1 MMIKASRE
9 NINKVEDALGAIFQ
23 AAQPSPTFIDRLE
36 WELDQQ
42 ARRLTQAEKTEKIRR
57 FPGWLY
63 SAGQSA
69 AWIGAGFLLVAL
81 MSWALTN
88 LLPQPESQAVSPY
101 PTPEVI
107 PTLIVTSPG
116 LPLPPPSETPLPPD
130 EELEQQPAP
139 EAFSDHPI
147 VFSIAEEIVHPD
159 ESGPG
164 AYTFRIDWDGSFWLG
179 AANPSGPRIL
189 KFSDDGELLLDI
201 SLEGIEAD
209 RFDLA
214 LSYTSLWVLVMEP
227 SPWLL
232 RYTRMDLPGYS
243 TEAIPDEVITLPPEL
258 QVETGLSGVSYLDRS
273 GLVIELQ
280 GGLRRYRYNDMDGSW
295 IVQHG
300 TPAILLPDDAYY
312 QFYDPA
318 AGEFSTSAGEG
329 KLLIHYSEAGEPRQ
343 KAHLPTHDP
352 HLDYT
357 FVRDL
362 VPGYDG
368 RLYMLARSEES
379 GLDVRR
385 LHFSGVTLADEI
397 PNSFPYLNRLA
408 ASGYEYYPSPS
419 GEYTVEVITAG
430 VPELEIGIYYD
441 RIVLIRPNQLPWV
454 ITERLEYPQKGFPYL
469 SHFQWSHDER
479 YVYFY
484 STAYASPIGTPFD
497 MELHRLEASNGR
509 VEPIPLPDLSG
520 RISISP
526 DASKVVYS
534 GDGTLHLV
542 DLETFETESAAFDL
556 HSIYWH
562 ISKIAWAPEGDMLV
576 FSVLQ
581 DAANWDVAETSA
593 VFLAELEPLRLTKL
607 LDYDERWLTVHSW
620 IDQYP
625 VLKSERE
632 EGWYYIDPY
641 SGRLTPTDAVDE
653 EDSQAASHWLQFF
666 FSSLWNRN
674 YETSVERYGGSYEIL
689 QNWNPE
695 LAPDDY
701 AGLLK
706 NGCEVNGLECL
717 PVRRI
722 VEENRISPDEVHF
735 MVEFLN
741 PDGSRLERGACCGGS
756 PDDFHIQTQ
765 FEYTVKQIDRRW
777 KVMDLPPYL
786 P

>member
-1 MMIKASRE
+1 MMSKASQG
-9 NINKVEDALGAIFQ
+9 NINNVEDALGVLFH
-23 AAQPSPTFIDRLE
+23 AAQPSPAFIDRLE
-36 WELDQQ
+36 RELNQQ
-42 ARRLTQAEKTEKIRR
+42 ARRLTQVEKTEKIRR
-57 FPGWLY
+57 FPGWLN
-63 SAGQSA
+63 SVGQSA

-88 LLPQPESQAVSPY
+88 LLPQPESQAISPY
-101 PTPEVI
+101 PAPEVI

-147 VFSIAEEIVHPD
+147 VFSIAEEIVHLD

-164 AYTFRIDWDGSFWLG
+164 AYTFRIDRDGSFWLG
-179 AANPSGPRIL
+179 STNPSGPRIL
-189 KFSDDGELLLDI
+189 KFSEDGELLLDI
-201 SLEGIEAD
+201 SLDGIEAD

-214 LSYTSLWVLVMEP
+214 LSHTSLWVLVLEP
-227 SPWLL
+227 SPHLL
-232 RYTRMDLPGYS
+232 RYTRMDLPGYNM
-243 TEAIPDEVITLPPEL
+243 EAIPDEVITLPPDL
-258 QVETGLSGVSYLDRS
+258 QVETGLSGVSYQDRS
-273 GLVIELQ
+273 GIIIELQ
-280 GGLRRYRYNDMDGSW
+280 GGLRRYRYNNMDGSW
-295 IVQHG
+295 IVQRG
-300 TPAILLPDDAYY
+300 TPAILRPDDAYY

-318 AGEFSTSAGEG
+318 AGDFSTSPGGG
-329 KLLIHYSEAGEPRQ
+329 KLLILYSEAGEPRR
-343 KAHLPTHDP
+343 KAHLPTHAP
-352 HLDYT
+352 NLDYS

-368 RLYMLARSEES
+368 RLYMLARSGEG

-397 PNSFPYLNRLA
+397 PNSIPYLNRLA
-408 ASGYEYYPSPS
+408 ASAYEIYPSPS
-419 GEYTVEVITAG
+419 GDFAVEVITAG
-430 VPELEIGIYYD
+430 VPELEIGIHYD
-441 RIVLIRPNQLPWV
+441 RIVLIRPNRLPWV
-454 ITERLEYPQKGFPYL
+454 IAERLEHPQKGFPYL
-469 SHFQWSHDER
+469 SHFQWSPDER

-497 MELHRLEASNGR
+497 MELHRLEASTGR
-509 VEPIPLPDLSG
+509 VEPIPLPGSG

-562 ISKIAWAPEGDMLV
+562 ISKIAWAPESDMLL

-581 DAANWDVAETSA
+581 DAANWDVTETSA
-593 VFLAELEPLRLTKL
+593 VFFAELQPLRLTKL

-632 EGWYYIDPY
+632 EGWYYVDP
-641 SGRLTPTDAVDE
+641 STGRLTPAEAIYE
-653 EDSQAASHWLQFF
+653 EDSQAASHLLQFF
-666 FSSLWNRN
+666 FNSLWNRD

-689 QNWNPE
+689 QDWNPE
-695 LAPDDY
+695 LAPDDH

-706 NGCEVNGLECL
+706 NGCEKNGLECL
-717 PVRRI
+717 PLRRI
-722 VEENRISPDEVHF
+722 VEENWVSPDEIRF
-735 MVEFLN
+735 IVEFLN
-741 PDGSRLERGACCGGS
+741 PDGSRLERGGCCGAS
-756 PDDFHIQTQ
+756 LEDSSIQTQ
-765 FEYTVKQIDRRW
+765 FEYTVKQIDGRW